1 MWIETEPG
9 DMLMVRYKLCFRKDT
24 PNPEDGPIRALL
36 REHNLSPKRRWTD
49 EREGVR
55 FEVLQYGQCYLGHA
69 LQVIVGMQQRGMV
82 AESVAYSL
90 DTEPELAAL
99 AGGVD
104 DARRADLA
112 WTVAGAVLDG
122 EAIGPAPDDPER
134 SMIDPHFLREAIRN
148 AVADLQAAAT
158 P

>member
-9 DMLMVRYKLCFRKDT
+9 DMLMVRYKLCFRKDA
-24 PNPEDGPIRALL
+24 PNPEDGPIRTLL

-55 FEVLQYGQCYLGHA
+55 FEVLQYGQCYLGRA
-69 LQVIVGMQQRGMV
+69 LTVIVSMQQRGMV

-99 AGGVD
+99 VRGAD
-104 DARRADLA
+104 DARLADLV

-122 EAIGPAPDDPER
+122 NAIGPAPDDPDR
-134 SMIDPHFLREAIRN
+134 SMIDPRFLREAVQG
-148 AVADLQAAAT
+148 ALADLQMAST